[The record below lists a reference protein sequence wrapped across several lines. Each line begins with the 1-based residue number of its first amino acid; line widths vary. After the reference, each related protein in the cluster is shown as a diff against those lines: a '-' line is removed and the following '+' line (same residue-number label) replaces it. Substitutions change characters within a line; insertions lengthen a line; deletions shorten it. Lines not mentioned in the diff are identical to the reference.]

1 MSKNIRL
8 KVNGQDQ
15 TFENVAA
22 IRTGLLA
29 TEKKQIWIPKD
40 EAIDHVNLVDITPTA
55 NGIYRIAQDGE
66 TAQTIYHD
74 DGTVE
79 QIIEAD
85 GIKSVTPNV
94 PVTVTGLATDKNG
107 TYDSKN
113 HDGIRADGFN
123 ELEIDVDP
131 KIGQIT
137 LTREGYYSAET
148 YGLDGFSKVIVKVQ
162 DAPEEPYQIL
172 YTEKNGSFIAEDRN
186 AFGFFQ
192 VDVNVQKS
200 NIIPGRWLEE
210 YNTTFGTGISQESFR
225 GAPIGKFLQEIHMI
239 VSNYDVI
246 YDMETG
252 LSSAWVLPREFRIN
266 TTSRPCL
273 VEHGGTLH
281 LLGGNMNS
289 SEADKDRQH
298 YIYRPTGDIGHGYWE
313 KDESLPVPPVSA
325 VEYRGEIWIYTADGK
340 LMRCRT
346 GIWSVMYEVE
356 NAAPNAKICV
366 YNDRIYIIGGTL
378 EIISYDPMTG
388 ARYEVA
394 ILPYIMSDPN
404 LIVHNDKI
412 RIISSL
418 DGVGIESQ
426 YDKRYMTD
434 LSFDGR
440 LMRYESQYIRQTQ
453 QQGLESKM
461 LVSDYTKPFEY
472 NGTLYA
478 MGTPRRNDGK
488 WYVWRLEETEI

>member
-1 MSKNIRL
+1 MSKTISLIVDGERETYTGIEQ
-8 KVNGQDQ
+8 VN
-15 TFENVAA
+15 TA
-22 IRTGLLA
+22 LLA
-29 TEKKQIWIPKD
+29 TDTRQNWIPKD
-40 EAIDHVNLVDITPTA
+40 EAIEHFNLVDITPTA
-55 NGIYRIAQDGE
+55 NGIYRIAKEGE

-94 PVTVTGLATDKNG
+94 PGTVTGLTTDKNG
-107 TYDSKN
+107 TYDAKN
-113 HDGIRADGFN
+113 HEGVSADGFN

-131 KIGQIT
+131 NIGQIT

-162 DAPEEPYQIL
+162 DAPEEPYQLL

-200 NIIPGRWLEE
+200 NIIPGLWVEE
-210 YNTTFGTGISQESFR
+210 YNKTFGETLSQEAFR
-225 GAPIGKFLQEIHMI
+225 GAPIGKHLQEIHMI
-239 VSNYDVI
+239 AGNYDVI
-246 YDMETG
+246 YDMETSFAG
-252 LSSAWVLPREFRIN
+252 AHILPREFRIDTN
-266 TTSRPCL
+266 SRPCL

-281 LLGGNMNS
+281 LLGGNANILD
-289 SEADKDRQH
+289 EDKDRQH
-298 YIYRPTGDIGHGYWE
+298 YIYRPTGGLGYGYWE

-346 GIWSVMYEVE
+346 GVWSVMYEVE

-366 YNDRIYIIGGTL
+366 YNDRIYIIGGAV

-394 ILPYIMSDPN
+394 NLPYIMSDPN

-412 RIISSL
+412 RIMSSL
-418 DGVGIESQ
+418 DGVGVDAQ

-453 QQGLESKM
+453 QQGLQSKM
-461 LVSDYTKPFEY
+461 LVSDFTKPFEY

-478 MGTPRRNDGK
+478 MGTPRQNDGK
-488 WYVWRLEETEI
+488 WYVWRLEEIEI